1 VAPGGYAWWYLDA
14 ISDDGRQALTIIAF
28 IGSVFSPY
36 YRHARRRAPQDQ
48 SADPLNHCAFNIAVY
63 GLNGASGKRWAMTE
77 RASRF
82 VQRSPD
88 HLRIGASE
96 IAWHGDALHLQLHEI
111 GAPLPA
117 PIRGRVRLHPQGL
130 NGRPCTLSAQ
140 GNHRWIPIAPQA
152 RVELELDEPRLRW
165 SGSGY
170 FDSNRGDAP
179 LERDFQRWDWARARL
194 RDGRSA
200 VLYDTWQRS
209 GDQGSFALAFDAD
222 GRSEP
227 FDPPAPVQ
235 LANSRFGIERRT
247 RSEPGMSAGVERTLE
262 DTPFYARS
270 LVRATWL
277 GEPVV
282 AMHESLSLDR
292 FAKPWVQ
299 WMLPFRMP
307 RRW

>member
-1 VAPGGYAWWYLDA
+1 
-14 ISDDGRQALTIIAF
+14 
-28 IGSVFSPY
+28 VFSPY

-140 GNHRWIPIAPQA
+140 GNHRWIPIAPHA

-170 FDSNRGDAP
+170 LDSNCGDAP
-179 LERDFQRWDWARARL
+179 LESHFQRWDWARARL
-194 RDGRSA
+194 
-200 VLYDTWQRS
+200 LYDTWQRS
-209 GDQGSFALAFDAD
+209 GDQGSFAFAFDAD

-235 LANSRFGIERRT
+235 LPNSRFGIERRT
-247 RSEPGMSAGVERTLE
+247 RSEPGVPASVERTLE

-270 LVRATWL
+270 LVRAGWL